1 MKKIFTLCLL
11 AVTMCAVAQNKKI
24 ALLEPRPGEGTTV
37 SGMEKAMV
45 RGELRKAIVNHTGYE
60 AFTRSD
66 IDQLMNEQG
75 FQRTGNV
82 SEEDIHKL
90 GEMSGADYI
99 CVSTLNKSNTEFYL
113 EAYLIDI
120 ESGAISNP
128 ASQFGELIDGKLSNM
143 LPVCQAL
150 AQELLGTANPVVSLP
165 SHNSVKSTQTST
177 PAPAPS
183 TTGKEVVTTSANV
196 FPVVTNES
204 NLQDVVTFADGS
216 MGVVFYREGEHGLV
230 VSLDEISTQ
239 WQREDTYMY
248 DLRGLPNGQMRFVVG
263 MGLTN
268 TRTIISELGEHN
280 ALAAKWCVQHGEGW
294 YLPSVGEMQYLMNV
308 ARSGKE
314 VMGPVN
320 LLIVQAGGKPLLSK
334 YYWTSNEEDDDG
346 AYNVSRSG
354 EATDEDKDEKVAVR
368 AIRQF

>member
-1 MKKIFTLCLL
+1 MKKLFTILCLL
-11 AVTMCAVAQNKKI
+11 AVTVCAVAQNRKI
-24 ALLEPRPGEGTTV
+24 ALLEPRAGDGTTV

-90 GEMSGADYI
+90 GEMSGADFI

-150 AQELLGTANPVVSLP
+150 AQELLGTANPVVPVS
-165 SHNSVKSTQTST
+165 SRNITNAT
-177 PAPAPS
+177 PAITSSVPTVKRE
-183 TTGKEVVTTSANV
+183 TTVSADV
-196 FPVVTNES
+196 FPSVTNGS
-204 NLQDVVTFADGS
+204 DSQDIITFADGS
-216 MGVVFYREGEHGLV
+216 MGVVFYRDGEHGLV
-230 VSLDEISTQ
+230 VSLDETSTQ
-239 WQREDTYMY
+239 WQREDTYMF
-248 DLRGLPNGQMRFVVG
+248 DLRGLPNGQMRFVIG

-268 TRTIISELGEHN
+268 TQTILSELGEHN

-294 YLPSVGEMQYLMNV
+294 YLPSVGEMQYLMSV
-308 ARSGKE
+308 ARLGKE
-314 VMGPVN
+314 IMGPVN
-320 LLIVQAGGKPLLSK
+320 LLIVQAGGTPLKAK
-334 YYWTSNEEDDDG
+334 YYWTSNEDDDNH
-346 AYNVSRSG
+346 AFNVSRSG
-354 EATDEDKDEKVAVR
+354 DTPNEYKDEKVAVR